1 MKLLVLSAVFLAGV
15 LLGLRLGMPASALGF
30 FMLAAALSAP
40 LLLGRSLPVA
50 PALIA
55 LLVIVGAWRGTV
67 SVDDDFSS
75 LERFHGGPTDEVRGR
90 VVSEPERVGTATRF
104 RLAVEQVGTSDA
116 WTDLDGSVLVTAL
129 ESAELA
135 GLRDSPYL
143 RYGDHLQI
151 RGRIAAPA
159 SLDDFDYPAYLARQG
174 IGSVMSFPQV
184 TLLDEGSENFLA
196 RGLRALRRRLGVTL
210 DDAVSEPQA
219 SLGRALLL
227 GDRSNLPDD
236 LTDAFRRTGTSHL
249 LAISGLHVAI
259 LLGISLTAAS
269 ALLGRRRG
277 IYLLVP
283 LALIWLY
290 ALLAGMSPPVTRAAV
305 MGTVYLAAL
314 ALGRQRSVL
323 PGLAFAAA
331 LMVAISPAT
340 LLSVSFQ
347 LSFAAM
353 AGIAILA
360 EPIGLWARELLRIRP
375 AEEDVGKP
383 LVELGVQA
391 AVMTVAATV
400 ATVPLAA
407 LYFQQVSLVGVPA
420 TLLTLPA
427 LPLVLATHTATAVL
441 GLIAG
446 WLALPFGWLA
456 WLFSGYMIG
465 IVELLGRLPGTTIGT
480 RGVGPGLVV
489 TYYAL
494 LLAPWYL
501 PRVRSRAGPARE
513 ALTSLARTIT
523 ARQSRRLPW
532 WLVLLALAPAAL
544 IWAAAL
550 SLPDG
555 KLHVVIADVGQGDA
569 VLITTPRGRSML
581 VDGGP
586 NPLAAA
592 RLLGDALPFWDRSV
606 DLVVLTHPHAD
617 HIAGLPEVLR
627 RYDVDRILE
636 RTISF
641 ESADYAEWREAVDA
655 EGATIV
661 QAAPGQVLHTNDGV
675 VLEVLA
681 PVVKLPAGASSD
693 PNRASVALR
702 LTYGQVSFLLTG
714 DMFSEAE
721 EELLASG
728 APVQS
733 SVLKVAHHG
742 SRTSTSQQ
750 FLDRVGPAVAVIS
763 VGEDNRHGHPHEE
776 IFRTLLDQVG
786 DQNLFLTSERGSVE
800 FVTDG
805 SRLTVTTDR

>member
-15 LLGLRLGMPASALGF
+15 LLGLRLDMPASALGF
-30 FMLAAALSAP
+30 FMLAAALVVP
-40 LLLGRSLPVA
+40 LLRGRSLQVA
-50 PALIA
+50 PAVIA
-55 LLVIVGAWRGTV
+55 LLVLVGAWRGTM
-67 SVDDDFSS
+67 SVDDDFSA

-104 RLAVEQVGTSDA
+104 RLAVEQVGSGDA
-116 WTDLDGSVLVTAL
+116 WTDLDGTVLVTAL

-135 GLRDSPYL
+135 SLRDSPYL
-143 RYGDHLQI
+143 RYGDQI
-151 RGRIAAPA
+151 QILGRIEAPP

-184 TLLDEGSENFLA
+184 ALLEEGSENFLA
-196 RGLRALRRRLGVTL
+196 SGLRGLRRRLGTAL
-210 DDAVSEPQA
+210 DDAVSEPKA

-227 GDRSNLPDD
+227 GDRSNLPDG

-259 LLGISLTAAS
+259 LLGIALTAAS
-269 ALLGRRRG
+269 VLLGRRRNY
-277 IYLLVP
+277 YLLVP

-290 ALLAGMSPPVTRAAV
+290 ALLAGMSPPVARAAV

-331 LMVAISPAT
+331 LMVGISPSI

-353 AGIAILA
+353 AGIATLA
-360 EPIGLWARELLRIRP
+360 EPIGLWVREVLRIRP
-375 AEEDVGKP
+375 AEEDTGRP

-427 LPLVLATHTATAVL
+427 LPLVLASHAATAVL
-441 GLIAG
+441 GLVAG
-446 WLALPFGWLA
+446 WLALPAAWLA

-480 RGVGPGLVV
+480 RSVGSGLVV
-489 TYYAL
+489 AYYAL

-501 PRVRSRAGPARE
+501 PRVRSRARPARE
-513 ALTSLARTIT
+513 AITSLARAVT
-523 ARQSRRLPW
+523 ARQPRRLPW
-532 WLVLLALAPAAL
+532 WLILLALAPAAL

-555 KLHVVIADVGQGDA
+555 KLHVVIADVGQGDS
-569 VLITTPRGRSML
+569 VLIATPRGRSIL

-586 NPLAAA
+586 DPLAAA
-592 RLLGDALPFWDRSV
+592 RLLGDSLPFWDRSV
-606 DLVVLTHPHAD
+606 DMVVLTHPHSD
-617 HIAGLPEVLR
+617 HVAGLPEVLR

-655 EGATIV
+655 EGAAIV
-661 QAAPGQVLHTNDGV
+661 QAAPGQILYTNDGV
-675 VLEVLA
+675 VVEVLA
-681 PVVKLPAGASSD
+681 PSEKLPAGASSN
-693 PNRASVALR
+693 PNIASVVLR

-714 DMFSEAE
+714 DMFTEAE
-721 EELLASG
+721 EGLLATG

-733 SVLKVAHHG
+733 DVLKVAHHG
-742 SRTSTSQQ
+742 SRTSSSQR
-750 FLDRVGPAVAVIS
+750 FIERVGPAVAVIS

-776 IFRTLLDQVG
+776 IFRALLDQVG
-786 DQNLFLTSERGSVE
+786 DQNLFLTSERGSIE

-805 SRLTVTTDR
+805 TRLEVRTDR